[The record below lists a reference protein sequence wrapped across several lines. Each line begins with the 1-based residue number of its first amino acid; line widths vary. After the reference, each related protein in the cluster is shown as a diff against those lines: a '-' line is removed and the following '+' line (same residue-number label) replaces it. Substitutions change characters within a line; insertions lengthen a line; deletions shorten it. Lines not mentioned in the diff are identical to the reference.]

1 MKSKITVMAVYT
13 TAVASDEFVVK
24 SPAIIHICQATTQK
38 VQNVVLIPLYEIK
51 GDGPAEVRKKAH
63 EMVDKVLDDHEKRP

>member
-1 MKSKITVMAVYT
+1 MAMFT

-38 VQNVVLIPLYEIK
+38 VQNTVLIPLCEIN
-51 GDGPAEVRKKAH
+51 GDGPDEVRKKAH
-63 EMVDKVLDDHEKRP
+63 EMVDKVLDDHQEARALLSGRA